1 MFMKI
6 YIHFKKSIRY
16 IYISKIISFLILI
29 STIYYNQVFLLI
41 LLNLFLPGVYT
52 ILILSLVNVM
62 FDNISWSDKS
72 VLNFDLQLISIGLWL
87 WDYRKEFVFLLLFL
101 NLFTF
106 Y

>member
-1 MFMKI
+1 MKI

-62 FDNISWSDKS
+62 FDNIS
-72 VLNFDLQLISIGLWL
+72 
-87 WDYRKEFVFLLLFL
+87 
-101 NLFTF
+101 
-106 Y
+106 